1 MDTLTSIS
9 PIEAIEPVNTPVNQQ
24 AQQSGKEKW
33 LGGRPLGAV
42 WQHFSRKSKVSPGK
56 FEAEC
61 KYCSKTWKRGE
72 VPILEEHLAS
82 HCSNV
87 PRLVLREYIQK
98 VGARENISN
107 KKRKLDK
114 STTGQTT
121 ITAFHDSSDLPEA
134 RTNRINRALVKFF
147 VCCGISYKIVEHLLF
162 LDLLKEL
169 NAGYDPPT
177 REYLSGCLLETE
189 LCVINDKI
197 EEDIMNQ
204 QNLTLALDGWTSGRH
219 QSIWNFVILTPSR
232 KEYLY
237 QLLDLLSNLHTAEF
251 LAVKIEDVIE
261 KIGPNRISA
270 IVSDNAANVK
280 KARAIISE
288 KYPRIEN
295 VRCISH
301 CINLIACDIVCH
313 TFADRLLRKNR
324 YR

>member
-1 MDTLTSIS
+1 
-9 PIEAIEPVNTPVNQQ
+9 
-24 AQQSGKEKW
+24 
-33 LGGRPLGAV
+33 
-42 WQHFSRKSKVSPGK
+42 KSKVSPGK

-204 QNLTLALDGWTSGRH
+204 QNLTLDIKNNSKLGD
-219 QSIWNFVILTPSR
+219 
-232 KEYLY
+232 
-237 QLLDLLSNLHTAEF
+237 
-251 LAVKIEDVIE
+251 IEL
-261 KIGPNRISA
+261 NQRISEA
-270 IVSDNAANVK
+270 LAESDDADEDDSEFEDNSHVENSLRRTINDLKDDLFNNTKGKDEDENTLTDDNNNDTIGKGILDYNVNDLFD
-280 KARAIISE
+280 E
-288 KYPRIEN
+288 YVNE
-295 VRCISH
+295 
-301 CINLIACDIVCH
+301 
-313 TFADRLLRKNR
+313 
-324 YR
+324 